1 MLKRGADEKKLTA
14 IIGALATDDSLPPPQ
29 ARPHPLVGDWKGYM
43 ECHIAPDWLLIYQLA
58 DDELILIRTG
68 THADL
73 FR

>member
-14 IIGALATDDSLPPPQ
+14 IIGALATDDSLPPQ

>member
-1 MLKRGADEKKLTA
+1 MLKRGADEKKLV
-14 IIGALATDDSLPPPQ
+14 IIIEALATDASLPPQ
-29 ARPHPLVGDWKGYM
+29 ARPHMLAGDWKGFM
-43 ECHIAPDWLLIYQLA
+43 ECHIAPDWLLIYQLV

>member
-1 MLKRGADEKKLTA
+1 MLKRGADEKKLAA
-14 IIGALATDDSLPPPQ
+14 IIEALATDAPLPPR
-29 ARPHPLVGDWKGYM
+29 ARPHMLAGDWKGFM
-43 ECHIAPDWLLIYQLA
+43 ECHIAPDWLLIYQLV